1 MVRYREGSRCLDVN
15 KRFSVNNNMN
25 KDSFILGV
33 VTLQCTRIL
42 WHVHFGCVRGKNVWL
57 MLLRASNE
65 AAAGVA
71 PARVLGTSEERV
83 RAYYIIEM
91 IERNVDTWCNIDTY
105 IVMSSSEIASIE
117 AKFAALEARNISL
130 EARVSFL
137 ESQAAVTASKPA
149 PASASLADSGT
160 ALVCSNFSHADPKFL
175 DIPSSQTSHSPLSI
189 WDPTGLEGTWYMVFT
204 YL

>member
-1 MVRYREGSRCLDVN
+1 M
-15 KRFSVNNNMN
+15 
-25 KDSFILGV
+25 
-33 VTLQCTRIL
+33 
-42 WHVHFGCVRGKNVWL
+42 WL

-83 RAYYIIEM
+83 RAYYTIEM
-91 IERNVDTWCNIDTY
+91 IERNVDTWCNIDTH

-130 EARVSFL
+130 EARVAFL

-160 ALVCSNFSHADPKFL
+160 ALVCSNFHTP
-175 DIPSSQTSHSPLSI
+175 IPNSLTYLVLKHLTRLSAFGTLRA
-189 WDPTGLEGTWYMVFT
+189 WKARGTWFLLT
-204 YL
+204 FRELCFAFDTWFFSDS